1 MSSVSLG
8 SKIDFLPVR
17 VVRYRLV
24 LTRCRHNPN
33 VSVMKDLRDHEAV
46 SLFPIWL
53 IRSKVYPTNQRV
65 DVLKRPS
72 LIKQLDECMDATL
85 SLVCAPAGYGKST
98 LYADWRNKLLQ
109 DNVKACWLSLEQ
121 EDNDAFQ
128 LLTYIA
134 YSLYE
139 GGVDFFNTGIAEK
152 FHFSDLSRR
161 TLLSIIH
168 RVIENQKSKCVLIM
182 DDFENLN
189 EETIDGVI
197 KPLLNYA
204 PTNLHIA
211 IASRDDHRLK
221 VAKLEMEG
229 LVVRLPAK
237 SLNFTTRELEIFFE
251 NYLPTK
257 TIGRIH
263 RLTEGWPVAIQ
274 MIRSSLNVDRDIN
287 RVLASVTSSSSVITT
302 YLSEQIF
309 QGLESGL
316 QAFLMDVSLI
326 DGISCD
332 LANYLREME
341 NSEIWFDACNTLSTL
356 VLPVEKVE
364 STYRL
369 HPLFR
374 EYLYHRLMTTHP
386 DRAAILHL
394 RAADWFAGEGNL
406 VRAVGHATQAGKP
419 RRAVEIIEREGGVIL
434 WLREGL
440 TRLRTALSLLDDN
453 TISASPRITSIQCI
467 LDIKDGK
474 VYQARNRY
482 DVMLK
487 RYHDVK
493 DEIDEEEQERIDHE
507 LMLVE
512 SLLACY
518 EGKMLSEKFCS
529 QLTQNISRI
538 EQDDHASLGYHFNLL
553 CVVYAQRGM
562 LREARYHAEAAVRE
576 YRLLGSL
583 YGEVYI
589 NFHLGDISFAEGKSG
604 QASAYYQT
612 GLKLARRHFNDD
624 MSIKL
629 VAKVLTAELKY
640 EMNQLRGL
648 SVMTA
653 SIPKE
658 LEDREAWFDIYAA
671 GYTTASNVEFEKY
684 GIDAAE
690 TILDR
695 SLFYARAQKLVHLTN
710 LLLFQRMDLLLRA
723 GLDRKAFYVLKESDL
738 RLENYQNPG
747 GSDIAWRER
756 HAAVHAVILLQL
768 REKKYDEA
776 LAALSHFSRHA
787 KSCGHLKPNIRYA
800 ILKSF
805 AYRGKGNYPKA
816 FQHLHQAILLSLSSG
831 FVRSFIDGGSELE
844 DILQLYMQSPEYE
857 DSPDEHKHQTKKIAT
872 YFVDSDELG
881 ATDQLLSRREQEVL
895 EYLAQGSSNKVIARN
910 IGVSENTVRFHL
922 KNIFTKLQVNNRL
935 LAVSAARKRKIIQPA

>member
-1 MSSVSLG
+1 
-8 SKIDFLPVR
+8 
-17 VVRYRLV
+17 
-24 LTRCRHNPN
+24 
-33 VSVMKDLRDHEAV
+33 MKDLRDHEAV

-139 GGVDFFNTGIAEK
+139 GGVDFFNAGIAEK

-197 KPLLNYA
+197 KPLLNHA

-229 LVVRLPAK
+229 MVVRLPAK
-237 SLNFTTRELEIFFE
+237 SLSFTLREMEVFFE
-251 NYLPTK
+251 NYLPAK
-257 TIGRIH
+257 TIRKIYQ
-263 RLTEGWPVAIQ
+263 LTEGWPVAIQ
-274 MIRSSLNVDRDIN
+274 MIRSSLKVDRDVD

-309 QGLESGL
+309 QSLESGL
-316 QAFLMDVSLI
+316 QDFLMDVSLI

-332 LANYLREME
+332 LANYLRETE
-341 NSEIWFDACNTLSTL
+341 DSEIWFDACNTLSTL

-364 STYRL
+364 NTYRL

-374 EYLYHRLMTTHP
+374 EFLHHRLMIIHP
-386 DRAAILHL
+386 DRAPILHL
-394 RAADWFAGEGNL
+394 RAADWFAGKSNL
-406 VRAVGHATQAGKP
+406 VRAVGHAVQAGKP
-419 RRAVEIIEREGGVIL
+419 RRAVEIIEREGGVIV

-440 TRLRTALSLLDDN
+440 TRLRPVLALLDDKS
-453 TISASPRITSIQCI
+453 ISASPRITAIQCI
-467 LDIKDGK
+467 LDIKNGK

-482 DVMLK
+482 DDVLK
-487 RYHDVK
+487 HYHRVK
-493 DEIDEEEQERIDHE
+493 DEMDEEERERIDHE
-507 LMLVE
+507 LMLVK

-518 EGKMLSEKFCS
+518 EGEMPSGKFCS

-538 EQDDHASLGYHFNLL
+538 DQGDHASLGYHFNFL
-553 CVVYAQRGM
+553 CFAYAQRGM

-589 NFHLGDISFAEGKSG
+589 NFHLGDICFAEGKTI
-604 QASAYYQT
+604 QAGEHYQT

-624 MSIKL
+624 LSLKL
-629 VAKVLTAELKY
+629 IAKVFMAELSY
-640 EMNQLRGL
+640 ELNQLRGL

-653 SIPKE
+653 SIPKQ
-658 LEDREAWFDIYAA
+658 LEEREAWFDIYAA
-671 GYTTASNVEFEKY
+671 GYTTASNVEFEKQ
-684 GIDAAE
+684 GIDAADS
-690 TILDR
+690 ILDR

-723 GLDRKAFYVLKESDL
+723 GLDRKAFRLLKESGL

-747 GSDIAWRER
+747 KSDIAWRER
-756 HAAVHAVILLQL
+756 HAAVHAIILLQL
-768 REKKYDEA
+768 KEKKYDEA
-776 LAALSHFSRHA
+776 LSALSHFSRHA

-805 AYRGKGNYPKA
+805 AYRGKGNYPEA
-816 FQHLHQAILLSLSSG
+816 FQHLQHAISLSLSSG

-857 DSPDEHKHQTKKIAT
+857 ASSAEHKQQTKKIAM
-872 YFVDSDELG
+872 YFADYDDR
-881 ATDQLLSRREQEVL
+881 ATEQLLSKRELEVL

-935 LAVSAARKRKIIQPA
+935 LAVSAARKRKII

>member
-1 MSSVSLG
+1 
-8 SKIDFLPVR
+8 
-17 VVRYRLV
+17 
-24 LTRCRHNPN
+24 
-33 VSVMKDLRDHEAV
+33 MKDLREAEVV

-72 LIKQLDECMDATL
+72 LRKQLDECLDATL
-85 SLVCAPAGYGKST
+85 SIVCAPAGYGKST
-98 LYADWRNKLLQ
+98 LYADWRGNLLQ
-109 DNVKACWLSLEQ
+109 DNIKTCWLSLEQ

-139 GGVDFFNTGIAEK
+139 GGVDFSKAGITEK
-152 FHFSDLSRR
+152 FHFSDLSLR
-161 TLLSIIH
+161 TFQSIIH
-168 RVIENQKSKCVLIM
+168 RAIENEESKIVLIM

-189 EETIDGVI
+189 EEAIDSVI
-197 KPLLNYA
+197 RPLLNHA
-204 PTNLHIA
+204 PTNLHLA
-211 IASRDDHRLK
+211 IASRDDRRLK
-221 VAKLEMEG
+221 VAKLETEG
-229 LVVRLPAK
+229 LVARIPAG
-237 SLNFTTRELEIFFE
+237 SLNFTPRELEALFE
-251 NYLPTK
+251 HYLPAK

-263 RLTEGWPVAIQ
+263 QLTEGWPVAIQ
-274 MIRSSLNVDRDIN
+274 MIRSSLNVDRDID
-287 RVLASVTSSSSVITT
+287 RVLGSVTSSSSVITT
-302 YLSEQIF
+302 YLSEQVF
-309 QGLESGL
+309 LGLEDGL
-316 QAFLMDVSLI
+316 QAFLMDISLI
-326 DGISCD
+326 DGISCN
-332 LANYLREME
+332 LANYLRETE
-341 NSEIWFDACNTLSTL
+341 DSEIRFDACNTLSTL

-374 EYLYHRLMTTHP
+374 EYLHHRLMITHP

-394 RAADWFAGEGNL
+394 RAADWFAGKGNL

-434 WLREGL
+434 WLQEGL
-440 TRLRTALSLLDDN
+440 TRLRTVLGLLDDK
-453 TISASPRITSIQCI
+453 TISASPRITSIQCV

-482 DVMLK
+482 NAALK
-487 RYHDVK
+487 HFHSVK
-493 DEIDEEEQERIDHE
+493 DELDEEERERIDHE

-553 CVVYAQRGM
+553 CFAYAQRGM
-562 LREARYHAEAAVRE
+562 LREARYHADAAVRE

-589 NFHLGDISFAEGKSG
+589 NFHLGDISFAEGNSK
-604 QASAYYQT
+604 QAKEYYQT
-612 GLKLARRHFNDD
+612 GLKLTRRHFNDD
-624 MSIKL
+624 RSMKL
-629 VAKVLTAELKY
+629 VAKVLTAELSY

-653 SIPKE
+653 SIPKQ
-658 LEDREAWFDIYAA
+658 LEEREAWFDIYAA
-671 GYTTASNVEFEKY
+671 GYTTASNVEFENH

-690 TILDR
+690 AILDR
-695 SLFYARAQKLVHLTN
+695 SLFYAKAQKLERLTN

-723 GLDRKAFYVLKESDL
+723 GLDRKACYVLKESGL

-747 GSDIAWRER
+747 RSDIAWREQ
-756 HAAVHAVILLQL
+756 HAAVHAIILLQL
-768 REKKYDEA
+768 KQKKYDET
-776 LAALSHFSRHA
+776 LSALSHFSRHA
-787 KSCGHLKPNIRYA
+787 KSYGHLKPNIRYA
-800 ILKSF
+800 ILRSF
-805 AYRGKGNYPKA
+805 AYRGKGNYPEA
-816 FQHLHQAILLSLSSG
+816 FQNIHQAISLSMSSG
-831 FVRSFIDGGSELE
+831 FVRSFIDAGSELE
-844 DILQLYMQSPEYE
+844 EILQLYMQSSKYE
-857 DSPDEHKHQTKKIAT
+857 ASPVAHKDQTKKIAT
-872 YFVDSDELG
+872 CFADFDESHT
-881 ATDQLLSRREQEVL
+881 TDQLLSKREQEVL
-895 EYLAQGSSNKVIARN
+895 EYLSQGLSNKVIARN

-922 KNIFTKLQVNNRL
+922 KNIFSKLQVNNRL
-935 LAVSAARKRKIIQPA
+935 LAISAARGKELI